1 MELSAPRESLTQRTK
16 KREDLVPGGRRAAVR
31 QAEGEY
37 AKTQKSDIVPI
48 ESIQEPFVKIGF
60 LGTAVTCGLLLFGM
74 IQTSTV
80 NAQTNAN
87 VSLMPLP
94 ARMQLGAGELKID
107 ERFGVALSG
116 YTEPRLERATERFLL
131 QLHHETGIVFA
142 SRTAVDANKATLV
155 VTTDHESKAVQ
166 ELGEDESYTLE
177 VSPSGAKLHAANSL
191 GVLRGLQTFLQLVSI
206 SPEGFTAP
214 AISIQ
219 DQPRF
224 PWRGLMIDSGR
235 HFTPLEVIRRNLDG
249 MEAVKMNVFH
259 WHLSED
265 QGFRVESHKF
275 PKLQEVS
282 SDGLYYTQAEIR
294 DVITYARDRG
304 IRVVPEFDM
313 PGHSTAWFVAHPEIA
328 SGPGPYQIERKWG
341 VFDPA
346 MNPTDEK
353 TYKFLNELIGEMSKL
368 FPDQF
373 FHIGGDEVNGKEWD
387 ANPKIQAY
395 MKAHQ
400 LKNNEALQA
409 YFSGRVQELVVK
421 HGKTPVGWDE
431 ILVPGVPKS
440 IVIQS
445 WRGADSLAAA
455 AKQGYRGILSNG
467 YYLDLGWS
475 AARHYAVDPM
485 GGAAASLTPSE
496 QQNIL
501 GGESCMWA
509 EYINAENI
517 DSRIWPRNAA
527 IAERFWSSA
536 DVRDPVS
543 MYARMDVESQ
553 RLEWLGLTHRVSQR
567 KLLQR
572 MAGPASPEEFAA
584 LTLLAQTLEPVK
596 DYSREENAAVEPTSQ
611 TALNRM
617 VDAVHMESQLSRRF
631 SVAVDEFLANSC
643 KDAAKGAELRK
654 QLTAWSVNDALL
666 QPLAQRSA
674 LVKES
679 TPASTALA
687 QAAQLGI
694 SALDQLTSGRPLPD
708 DQKKQALDA
717 LNAAELQAH
726 KAQLTIPIRAAIQK
740 LMEAASNGGVCAAA
754 K

>member
-1 MELSAPRESLTQRTK
+1 M
-16 KREDLVPGGRRAAVR
+16 
-31 QAEGEY
+31 
-37 AKTQKSDIVPI
+37 
-48 ESIQEPFVKIGF
+48 
-60 LGTAVTCGLLLFGM
+60 
-74 IQTSTV
+74 
-80 NAQTNAN
+80 
-87 VSLMPLP
+87 
-94 ARMQLGAGELKID
+94 
-107 ERFGVALSG
+107 
-116 YTEPRLERATERFLL
+116 
-131 QLHHETGIVFA
+131 
-142 SRTAVDANKATLV
+142 
-155 VTTDHESKAVQ
+155 
-166 ELGEDESYTLE
+166 
-177 VSPSGAKLHAANSL
+177 
-191 GVLRGLQTFLQLVSI
+191 LRGLQTFLQLVSI
-206 SPEGFTAP
+206 TPDGFAAP
-214 AISIQ
+214 AVSIQ
-219 DQPRF
+219 DHPRF
-224 PWRGLMIDSGR
+224 AWRGLMIDSGR

-265 QGFRVESHKF
+265 QGFRVESRKY
-275 PKLQEVS
+275 PKLQEMS
-282 SDGLYYTQAEIR
+282 SDGMFYTQAEIHEL
-294 DVITYARDRG
+294 IAYARDRG

-328 SGPGPYQIERKWG
+328 SGSGPYQIERKWG

-353 TYKFLNELIGEMSKL
+353 TYKFLNELIGEMTKL

-395 MKAHQ
+395 MKAHK

-455 AKQGYRGILSNG
+455 AKQGYRGILSSG

-485 GGAAASLTPSE
+485 GGAAASLSPAE

-509 EYINAENI
+509 EYVNAENI
-517 DSRIWPRNAA
+517 DSRIWPRNVA
-527 IAERFWSSA
+527 IAERLWSAA

-543 MYARMDVESQ
+543 MYARLEVESQ
-553 RLEWLGLTHRVSQR
+553 RLEWLGLTHRLSQH
-567 KLLQR
+567 KMLQR

-584 LTLLAQTLEPVK
+584 LTLLAQTMEPVK
-596 DYSREENAAVEPTSQ
+596 DYSREENVTVEPTSQ
-611 TALNRM
+611 TPLNRM
-617 VDAVHMESQLSRRF
+617 VDAVHLESHVSLRF

-643 KDAAKGAELRK
+643 KDAAKAAELRK

-666 QPLAQRSA
+666 QPLVQRSA

-679 TPASTALA
+679 APASLALS
-687 QAAQLGI
+687 QAAQLGV
-694 SALDQLTSGRPLPD
+694 SALDQLASGRPLSD

-726 KAQLTIPIRAAIQK
+726 KAQLTLPMRAAIQK
-740 LMEAASNGGVCAAA
+740 LIETSASGGACATAR
-754 K
+754 